1 MTKPVIGIPLI
12 GESEKI
18 KSKSIKLLSDDY
30 DNFTFVESKSDKFE
44 FPKIDSKDDIFVIVV
59 NVQGII
65 ANLKEDL
72 KIIMSKYK
80 DKYED
85 LELIF
90 LPSQNEPSTVICLTN
105 SSKEV
110 ELLF

>member
-1 MTKPVIGIPLI
+1 MTKPVIGIPLF
-12 GESEKI
+12 GESEQTKQ
-18 KSKSIKLLSDDY
+18 KSIKLLSDDY